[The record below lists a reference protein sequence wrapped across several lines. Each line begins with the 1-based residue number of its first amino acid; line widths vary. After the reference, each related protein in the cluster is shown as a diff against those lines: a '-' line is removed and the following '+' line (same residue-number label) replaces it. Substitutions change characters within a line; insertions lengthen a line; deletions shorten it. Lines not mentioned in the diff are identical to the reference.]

1 MCVGFG
7 RQIVKPGARRADADY
22 VNQQQRALER
32 ALAESEALHRH
43 VVRNIPGAAIGLYDR
58 DLRCL
63 LLEGQEVER
72 AGIDGGAMRGRHVSQ
87 IAGPEHGAVLEPPMR
102 AALEGRDGS
111 VELNVGEHRTLAVQ
125 VAPYR
130 EESGEITGVLTV
142 SRDVTG
148 ERSAERARRDAEER
162 FRAAFE
168 HAPIGMAIVGLD
180 GRFRAVNDALG
191 QILGRRPDALAE
203 IAPGDLLHPDD
214 RPRAAEALLPIM
226 RGGLDDHASELRL
239 LHADGHVVWVNVHVA
254 LVRDVDGRALHLLGQ
269 LQDITE
275 RKRYE
280 ERLRHMADH
289 DPLTGLLNRRSFER
303 ALSRHAAGIRRYGA
317 TGALLVL
324 DLDGFKHVND
334 THGHVAGDELI
345 VSCAR
350 ALASR
355 LRATDVL
362 ARLGGD
368 EFAVLLP
375 HGGQD
380 EAVEVAEALV
390 DVVRSAGGTE
400 RARVTV
406 SVGVAHFDDIM
417 VTAEQVLVRADRAMY
432 EAKAAGRDGHAVYG
446 HPSSAAA

>member
-1 MCVGFG
+1 
-7 RQIVKPGARRADADY
+7 
-22 VNQQQRALER
+22 VNKQQRALER
-32 ALAESEALHRH
+32 ALAESEALHRL
-43 VVRNIPGAAIGLYDR
+43 VVRNMPGAAIGLYDR

-63 LLEGQEVER
+63 LLEGQDVER
-72 AGIDGGAMRGRHVSQ
+72 AGIDGAAVVGLHVSQ
-87 IAGPEHGAVLEPPMR
+87 IAGPAHAAALEPPMR
-102 AALEGRDGS
+102 AALDGRDGHL
-111 VELNVGEHRTLAVQ
+111 ELRLGEEKCLLVQ
-125 VAPYR
+125 VSPYR
-130 EESGEITGVLTV
+130 EESGEITGVLV
-142 SRDVTG
+142 LSRDVTA
-148 ERSAERARRDAEER
+148 ERSADRARREAEER

-180 GRFRAVNDALG
+180 GRFRAVNDALAEL
-191 QILGRRPDALAE
+191 LGRDPDELAE
-203 IAPGDLLHPDD
+203 LAPGELLHADD
-214 RPRAAEALLPIM
+214 RPRAADALVPIM
-226 RGGLDDHASELRL
+226 RGELDSHASELRL
-239 LHADGHVVWVNVHVA
+239 VHADGHVRWVNVHVA
-254 LVRDVDGRALHLLGQ
+254 LVRDGDGRAVHLLGQ

-350 ALASR
+350 ALRSR
-355 LRATDVL
+355 LRDTDVL

-375 HGGQD
+375 RGGEAD
-380 EAVEVAEALV
+380 AVEVAEALV
-390 DVVRSAGGTE
+390 DVIRSAGGTE

-406 SVGVAHFDDIM
+406 SVGVAGFDDAT
-417 VTAEQVLVRADRAMY
+417 VTADEVLVRADRAMY
-432 EAKAAGRDGHAVYG
+432 EAKAAGRDGLAVDG
-446 HPSSAAA
+446 RPRRAAA